1 MSCVDHECHV
11 CQVKQQVHE
20 EMERKDGE
28 LGEVRRQASAIQA
41 ENTDLKQRLDKAE
54 KTGTAI
60 KQLPIMGSKLQIT
73 RLNKDTCNSKESSV
87 LEK

>member
-1 MSCVDHECHV
+1 MSGVDHECHV

-60 KQLPIMGSKLQIT
+60 KQLQTKGCEL
-73 RLNKDTCNSKESSV
+73 
-87 LEK
+87 